1 MEVRV
6 QKYLS
11 DKGVCSR
18 REAEE
23 LIRRGLVSVNG
34 KILREMGVK
43 VDPEKDKVE
52 VISSRK
58 DKTERKES
66 VIIYKPRGIVSSRIP
81 SEGKTIYELFPQ
93 FVKLNIIGRLDKE
106 SEGLLLLSNDGVLAR
121 AVTGDQHS
129 VEKEYEVRVQEKI
142 NSSRLTRSFGEGVEL
157 EDGKTLP
164 AKVKILS
171 ENSFLVAIK
180 EGRNHQIRRMCEH
193 IRLTAVKLKR
203 LRIGGISLGK
213 LKPGDWRRL
222 EEKEIMG
229 LKNARMD
236 KAQARDY
243 K

>member
-43 VDPEKDKVE
+43 VNPEKDKVE

-58 DKTERKES
+58 DKVERKES

-93 FVKLNIIGRLDKE
+93 FMKLNIIGRLDKE
-106 SEGLLLLSNDGVLAR
+106 SEGLLLLSNDGVVAR
-121 AVTGDQHS
+121 AVTGKEHNI
-129 VEKEYEVRVQEKI
+129 EKEYEVRVQEKI
-142 NSSRLTRSFGEGVEL
+142 NPSRVFRAFSEGVEL

-171 ENSFLVAIK
+171 ENSFRIILK

-203 LRIGGISLGK
+203 LRIGNISLGK
-213 LKPGDWRRL
+213 LKVGEWRQL
-222 EEKEIMG
+222 EEKEINR
-229 LKNARMD
+229 LKSARMD
-236 KAQARDY
+236 KA
-243 K
+243 

>member
-34 KILREMGVK
+34 KILKKMGVK
-43 VDPEKDKVE
+43 VNPEKDKVE
-52 VISSRK
+52 VISSHK
-58 DKTERKES
+58 GKKERKES

-93 FVKLNIIGRLDKE
+93 FKKLNIVGRLDKE
-106 SEGLLLLSNDGVLAR
+106 SEGLLLLSNDGVVAR
-121 AVTGDQHS
+121 AVTGKEHN
-129 VEKEYEVRVQEKI
+129 VEKEYEVKVQEKI
-142 NSSRLTRSFGEGVEL
+142 NSSRLTRLFGEGVEL

-164 AKVKILS
+164 AKVKVLS
-171 ENSFLVAIK
+171 ENSFLVSIR

-193 IRLTAVKLKR
+193 IRLTAIKLKR
-203 LRIGGISLGK
+203 LRIGNISLGK
-213 LKPGDWRRL
+213 LSPGEWRQL
-222 EEKEIMG
+222 EEKEIEK
-229 LKNARMD
+229 LKNIRFA
-236 KAQARDY
+236 
-243 K
+243 

>member
-43 VDPEKDKVE
+43 VNPDKDKVE
-52 VISSRK
+52 IISSRK
-58 DKTERKES
+58 GGSEEKES
-66 VIIYKPRGIVSSRIP
+66 VIIYKPRGIISSRIQ

-93 FVKLNIIGRLDKE
+93 FLKLNIIGRLDKE
-106 SEGLLLLSNDGVLAR
+106 SEGLLLLSNDGVVAR
-121 AVTGDQHS
+121 AVTGKEHN
-129 VEKEYEVRVQEKI
+129 VEKEYEVKVQEKI
-142 NSSRLTRSFGEGVEL
+142 NPSRMARIFQEGVEL

-164 AKVKILS
+164 AKVKVLS
-171 ENSFLVAIK
+171 ENSFRIIIR

-203 LRIGGISLGK
+203 LRIGNITLGK
-213 LKPGDWRRL
+213 LKSGEWRRL
-222 EEKEIMG
+222 EEDEIKK
-229 LKNARMD
+229 LKMSFRA
-236 KAQARDY
+236 
-243 K
+243 